1 MRVNEQAGVRGFEV
15 GLRDAKAAFQNFE
28 KAFLFG
34 WFGAGCKTAVPLSAD
49 G

>member
-28 KAFLFG
+28 KAFPRPE
-34 WFGAGCKTAVPLSAD
+34 APLWERENGND
-49 G
+49 GNE